1 MSSVE
6 EETVAMKRGVANAV
20 SASKEVHEPNRQK
33 KRRLVLSDSDSD
45 DCLFSLS
52 KVDHRTD
59 PNGDSSSIGEDNG
72 VERMEEKGKVEVENK
87 KRVLRPD
94 FMKRN
99 EELTV
104 SDKKEVTKP
113 ELERSREPADAKVP
127 AKKLEMDFSERG
139 GGNNSE
145 ISKRKLLHGQDD
157 TSDMEAEKDVGS
169 KPLDPTSSKRDGL
182 MENDTQT
189 NSPRTSRREAE
200 KDKPIESSGNQTLRM
215 KHNSSSSANEKRPD
229 TGMSQCKAGVLTLQ
243 GKNGVFRVSPSNK
256 RADGLKNLH
265 SKGKDEEKLKAV
277 GSPKD
282 SVRGTPN
289 RPSISP
295 DQGVHGKSSTGATFS
310 KYQSRKAK
318 MDKTEEIRS
327 NRRKTKPVIVSPKRE
342 KKRTDKLKGRT
353 GLKIKSRA
361 SSKAAFIAKQKL
373 NEANVA
379 RSTEKQKLRD
389 QIKNILLNAGW
400 TIDLRPRKGRN
411 YEDSVYIPPEGQSGY
426 WSITKAYAAYQE
438 QLTRACN
445 ERGKNSS
452 GRSSRT
458 SSGSDCVIPME
469 SLNILKRIVVN
480 KRRRREE
487 LEEAQRGKKKVKRTS
502 DMRHARHQ
510 DTQDKLDDN
519 RGRKKSNSALSSN
532 TKIAVGSTVH
542 KHVLKGRNKQR
553 GCALLARGSN
563 REAEAEDNDYV
574 PYIWKRTV
582 LSWMI
587 DMGVLPINGK
597 VKYMN
602 QRKTKTKL
610 EGQITRDGINCSCC
624 SKILPMSEFELHAGR
639 KLLQSSQYIFLE
651 DGGVSLL
658 QCQLDAWKKQDESE
672 RQGFYSVDVSGDD
685 PNDDTCGICGDGGD
699 LICCDGC
706 PSTFHLSCLGIEKLP
721 RGDWHCTNCCCRY
734 CGGIS
739 TDATRERDGTASL
752 LISCHQCE
760 AKYHQG
766 CVPDAKSVS
775 AITKNLGMS
784 FCAQSCR
791 KVFKRLQKI
800 LGIKNDLEAGF
811 SWSVIRRFDEDAPK
825 TPLKSHL
832 IAECN
837 SKIAVALAVMD
848 ECFLPI
854 IDQRS
859 GVNLIRNVVYNCG
872 SNFNR
877 LNYRGFYSFILEHGD
892 EIISVASIRIH
903 GTKLAEMP
911 FIGTRNMYRR
921 QGMCRRLLDGIE
933 SALSSLDI
941 EKLVIPAISEL
952 KDTWSNVFGFKPLE
966 VSQELEVRSIK
977 ILVFPGTGL
986 LQKPLLKMHSSVQ
999 YSAVDGVVNDIKHQH
1014 QTKSTHVSSEFS
1026 SIELNLHIPGQDV
1039 VHCINPNQDAE
1050 PSLSSSR
1057 VSPDSSGSPRSNC
1070 KPRENKISETAG
1082 DLCMHNFPEGGLAGS
1097 HDEDKCQVEF
1107 STNQQ
1112 AELTSELTL
1121 FDSHEGENVEANPS
1135 ADLQECDS
1143 VSKQRYPDGFASDTK
1158 KSGSASLS
1166 MHPTEFN
1173 LLQHKLED
1181 LCTSPGIDTF
1191 TLKQNVRMNVEL
1203 PLGSLE
1209 STSTPSLQCH
1219 VTTKAHSPNS
1229 AESNDQVS
1237 SESAHDANHFEKS
1250 LMVHLEPCFLLS
1262 NEMMHSICKVKAKD
1276 SILDPK
1282 SSVNDGNSEPYAFEI
1297 VKRCLHVAATEESGA
1312 SCSSVAVPD
1321 SDENAR
1327 FSIQQSILDRVY
1339 VTNGT
1344 VCESNLSC
1352 VVKSCRI
1359 PSEANHSH
1367 MACSGMLDADI
1378 HDVQPNLT
1386 PINFVAADVLD
1397 KSHHICSEFTNGT
1410 ESKNDELSFV
1420 QCIDDCSLHDAS
1432 VDIKKFDLGSEPS

>member
-706 PSTFHLSCLGIEKLP
+706 PSTFHLSCLGIEHGPHTGSLVFWYMLAWLK
-721 RGDWHCTNCCCRY
+721 Y

-872 SNFNR
+872 
-877 LNYRGFYSFILEHGD
+877 
-892 EIISVASIRIH
+892 
-903 GTKLAEMP
+903 
-911 FIGTRNMYRR
+911 
-921 QGMCRRLLDGIE
+921 RLLEVIPIKVLNLGLIPVM
-933 SALSSLDI
+933 ALSSLDI

-966 VSQELEVRSIK
+966 
-977 ILVFPGTGL
+977 
-986 LQKPLLKMHSSVQ
+986 KPLLKMHSSVQ

-1327 FSIQQSILDRVY
+1327 
-1339 VTNGT
+1339 
-1344 VCESNLSC
+1344 
-1352 VVKSCRI
+1352 I

>member
-6 EETVAMKRGVANAV
+6 EETVAMKKGVANGV
-20 SASKEVHEPNRQK
+20 SPSKEDRQPNRQK

-59 PNGDSSSIGEDNG
+59 QNGDSSSIGEDNG

-99 EELTV
+99 EELVV

-113 ELERSREPADAKVP
+113 ELERRSREPADAKVP

-145 ISKRKLLHGQDD
+145 ISKRKLLHGRDD
-157 TSDMEAEKDVGS
+157 TNAMEAEKDVGS
-169 KPLDPTSSKRDGL
+169 KPLDPTLSKRDGL

-215 KHNSSSSANEKRPD
+215 KHNSSSSANEKRTD
-229 TGMSQCKAGVLTLQ
+229 TAMSQCKAGVLRLQ
-243 GKNGVFRVSPSNK
+243 GKNGVLRVSPSNK

-265 SKGKDEEKLKAV
+265 SKRKDEEKLKAV

-282 SVRGTPN
+282 SARGTPN
-289 RPSISP
+289 RPSLSP
-295 DQGVHGKSSTGATFS
+295 DQRVHGKSSTGATFS

-318 MDKTEEIRS
+318 IDKTEEIRS

-342 KKRTDKLKGRT
+342 KKRTDKLKSRT
-353 GLKIKSRA
+353 GLKIKSRS

-373 NEANVA
+373 NKASVA

-411 YEDSVYIPPEGQSGY
+411 YEDSVYIPPEGKSGY

-438 QLTRACN
+438 QLNRACN

-452 GRSSRT
+452 GRSSKT
-458 SSGSDCVIPME
+458 SSGSDCVVPME
-469 SLNILKRIVVN
+469 SLDILKRVVVN

-487 LEEAQRGKKKVKRTS
+487 LEETQRGKKKVKRTS
-502 DMRHARHQ
+502 DMRLARHQ

-532 TKIAVGSTVH
+532 TKIAVGSTVL
-542 KHVLKGRNKQR
+542 KHFQKGRNKQR

-563 REAEAEDNDYV
+563 QEAEAEDNDYV

-610 EGQITRDGINCSCC
+610 DGRITRDGINCSCC
-624 SKILPMSEFELHAGR
+624 SKIIPVSKFELHAGS
-639 KLLQSSQYIFLE
+639 KLLQPSQYIFLE
-651 DGGVSLL
+651 DGGVSLF

-721 RGDWHCTNCCCRY
+721 PGDWHCTNCCCRY

-739 TDATRERDGTASL
+739 TDATRETDGTVSSL
-752 LISCHQCE
+752 LSCHQCE

-766 CVPDAKSVS
+766 CVPDAESVS
-775 AITKNLGMS
+775 AITKNSGMS

-837 SKIAVALAVMD
+837 SKIAVALAVMN

-859 GVNLIRNVVYNCG
+859 GVNLIHNVVYNCG

-877 LNYRGFYSFILEHGD
+877 LNYRGFYSFILEQGD

-903 GTKLAEMP
+903 GNKLAEMP

-933 SALSSLDI
+933 SALFSLDI

-999 YSAVDGVVNDIKHQH
+999 YSAVDGVDNDIKHQH

-1026 SIELNLHIPGQDV
+1026 SIKPNLHIPGQDV

-1057 VSPDSSGSPRSNC
+1057 VSPDSSDSPRSNC
-1070 KPRENKISETAG
+1070 KSQENKISETAG
-1082 DLCMHNFPEGGLAGS
+1082 DLCMHNFPGGGLSGS
-1097 HDEDKCQVEF
+1097 HDEDKCQVDF

-1112 AELTSELTL
+1112 AELISELTL
-1121 FDSHEGENVEANPS
+1121 FDSQEGENVEANPS

-1166 MHPTEFN
+1166 MPSTEFN

-1181 LCTSPGIDTF
+1181 HCTPLGIDTF

-1297 VKRCLHVAATEESGA
+1297 VKRCLNVAATEESGA
-1312 SCSSVAVPD
+1312 SCSSAAVPD

-1327 FSIQQSILDRVY
+1327 FSIQQSILDTVY

-1359 PSEANHSH
+1359 PSETNHSH

-1378 HDVQPNLT
+1378 HDDVQPNLT
-1386 PINFVAADVLD
+1386 PINFVAADVVKKTD
-1397 KSHHICSEFTNGT
+1397 KPMF
-1410 ESKNDELSFV
+1410 
-1420 QCIDDCSLHDAS
+1420 
-1432 VDIKKFDLGSEPS
+1432 IKDLR